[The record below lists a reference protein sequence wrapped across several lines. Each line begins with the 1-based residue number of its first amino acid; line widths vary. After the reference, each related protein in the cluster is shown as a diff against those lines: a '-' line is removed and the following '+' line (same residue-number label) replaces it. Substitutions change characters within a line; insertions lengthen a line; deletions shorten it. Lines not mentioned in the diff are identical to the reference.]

1 MVIVDT
7 HHVSYLE
14 ACKIA
19 GVTPKYERPKN
30 KKPNDSERDKIKEV
44 RKAVRDAEIAK
55 TIFDERRPIVGTIA
69 QTFLHEHRKL
79 ETALLPM
86 LASRRDVAFH
96 PAVKFVAEGNCKLFS
111 KIAPAIIGV
120 ITDPL
125 TGRPTGQITRT
136 SLDQRTGR
144 KLAAARTLLSRTKL
158 ELLGAETAVGGI
170 IRLGLDSDIAK
181 TGVLCIAEGLEFS
194 PGCANAPVGPN
205 VGVWVL

>member
-1 MVIVDT
+1 MPTLGSDARKIPRHFRLVVKSEDGYRG
-7 HHVSYLE
+7 HPPRSYLE

-111 KIAPAIIGV
+111 KISSGHHRRYHRPADRPSDWPDHSNLARSKDRSQAG
-120 ITDPL
+120 
-125 TGRPTGQITRT
+125 GR
-136 SLDQRTGR
+136 
-144 KLAAARTLLSRTKL
+144 
-158 ELLGAETAVGGI
+158 
-170 IRLGLDSDIAK
+170 
-181 TGVLCIAEGLEFS
+181 
-194 PGCANAPVGPN
+194 ANAVEQN
-205 VGVWVL
+205 EA